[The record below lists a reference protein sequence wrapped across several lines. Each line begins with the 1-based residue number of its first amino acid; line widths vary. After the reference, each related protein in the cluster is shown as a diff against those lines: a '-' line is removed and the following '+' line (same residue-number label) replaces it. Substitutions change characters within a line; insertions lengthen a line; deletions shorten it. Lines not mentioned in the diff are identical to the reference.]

1 MKTAAARLTKEVETS
16 KIKLDAE
23 VRSLAN
29 LRKELGVTGL
39 SMQQLSQKQ
48 AYLSKKATEYSKI
61 ISKNNTIKKINGVQ
75 NSLRENGVGSM
86 VALST
91 IGTEVAR
98 FTAMPVKQAM
108 QMEDAMAEIRKVVD
122 FSTPDGLKNM
132 QKALEEMSLSIP
144 ITADGLA
151 QITAAAGQAGIK
163 EKDLIRFTETAAK
176 MAWPLI

>member
-1 MKTAAARLTKEVETS
+1 
-16 KIKLDAE
+16 
-23 VRSLAN
+23 
-29 LRKELGVTGL
+29 
-39 SMQQLSQKQ
+39 
-48 AYLSKKATEYSKI
+48 
-61 ISKNNTIKKINGVQ
+61 
-75 NSLRENGVGSM
+75 M

-132 QKALEEMSLSIP
+132 QKALEEMSLTIP

-176 MAWPLI
+176 MGVAFDMTAGEAGEMMAKWRAGMNLTQDQAESLANASNALSNENAAMAKQVGEALKRYRCTRASCRTYR